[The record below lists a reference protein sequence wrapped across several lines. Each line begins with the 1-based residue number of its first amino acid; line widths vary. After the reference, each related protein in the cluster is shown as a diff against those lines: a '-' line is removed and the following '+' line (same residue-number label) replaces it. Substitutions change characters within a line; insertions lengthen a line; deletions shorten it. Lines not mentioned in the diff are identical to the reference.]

1 MRRPGPLPRSTVQ
14 SALAAAFAA
23 LAVLAALRPQWLEA
37 LGFDPDQGNGFVEWA
52 LPIGLALAAV
62 ALLASARRRRAR
74 RTLGQTG

>member
-14 SALAAAFAA
+14 SILAASCVA
-23 LAVLAALRPQWLEA
+23 LVLLAALRPQWLEA
-37 LGFDPDQGNGFVEWA
+37 LGFDPDRGNGFVEWA

-62 ALLASARRRRAR
+62 ALLVSARRRRAR